1 MRVLVLLVSVLCAAL
16 LSGCGSGD
24 GSGGGPDLADQD
36 RFLRE
41 YVRVLNDSDQ
51 DGLARLLDAHPAGA
65 QDAKARIAAYGGRD
79 WDVSWSRTSE
89 FSGVWRVT
97 LSGTAGTD
105 RAPVR
110 VTETV
115 TWEDEHWV
123 MAPLNGVVPTPS
135 NAADTTPPDS

>member
-1 MRVLVLLVSVLCAAL
+1 MRVLLLLVSVLCAAL
-16 LSGCGSGD
+16 LSGCGGGD

-65 QDAKARIAAYGGRD
+65 QDAKARIAAYGWKD
-79 WDVSWSRTSE
+79 WDVSWSRASE

-115 TWEDEHWV
+115 TGEDEHWV
-123 MAPLNGVVPTPS
+123 MAPLTGVVPTPS

>member
-1 MRVLVLLVSVLCAAL
+1 MRALVLLVTVLCAAL
-16 LSGCGSGD
+16 LSGCGGGD
-24 GSGGGPDLADQD
+24 GPDLADQD
-36 RFLRE
+36 RFFRD
-41 YVRVLNDSDQ
+41 YVRVLNASDQ
-51 DGLARLLDAHPAGA
+51 DGLARLLDAHPHGA

-89 FSGVWRVT
+89 FSNMWKVT

-115 TWEDEHWV
+115 TREGENWV
-123 MAPLNGVVPTPS
+123 MAPLDGVVPRPS
-135 NAADTTPPDS
+135 GAADTTPPGG